1 MMIARKK
8 HSKVVR
14 SAHMR
19 KDAPRIKK
27 EYHPKKWFFALL
39 VVLFIGSV
47 TYIFFCSRFV
57 DVTQI
62 DVKGT
67 QRVDRNSMIANVRES
82 ISGNIAGCIKKSNFF
97 FLQKTQI
104 IEKIRE
110 DQRIKNVH
118 IQKHFPNM
126 ITVTVEEHAVLPVWC
141 IGDTGGNC
149 FVLVDG
155 CVAQQT
161 DLNSAL
167 IQQNDHFIIVDRA
180 RDHVEIGQCV
190 IAQDDLEKIAY
201 LGKELIYV
209 LNVGVT
215 QPYFIDARGSR
226 EARFVTDESWDILI
240 SLTQDK
246 EETLD
251 MAQLFIKKT
260 VLPVSRND
268 LSYVDLRFAEK
279 IFYKI
284 KDGVEIK
291 EELSNDEE
299 DEKEHDANL
308 EKKINDAHD

>member
-1 MMIARKK
+1 MMIARKQN
-8 HSKVVR
+8 SKVVR

-27 EYHPKKWFFALL
+27 EYHPKKWLFIFSL
-39 VVLFIGSV
+39 VLFIGSIA
-47 TYIFFCSRFV
+47 YIFFCSQFV
-57 DVTQI
+57 DITQI
-62 DVKGT
+62 DVQGT
-67 QRVDRNSMIANVRES
+67 QRTDRNIIVANVREL
-82 ISGNIAGCIKKSNFF
+82 ISGNIFGCIRKNNFF
-97 FLQKTQI
+97 FLQKSQI

-110 DQRIKNVH
+110 DQRIKNVS
-118 IQKHFPNM
+118 IQKHFPSI
-126 ITVTVEEHAVLPVWC
+126 ITITVEEYAVLPVWC
-141 IGDTGGNC
+141 LGDMGGDC
-149 FVLVDG
+149 FVLIDG
-155 CVAQQT
+155 CVAQKAE
-161 DLNSAL
+161 LNSAL
-167 IQQNDHFIIVDRA
+167 IQQNEHFIVVDRA

-190 IAQDDLEKIAY
+190 ITRDDLEKIAY

-240 SLTQDK
+240 SLAQDK

-260 VLPVSRND
+260 VLPVSRNN

-279 IFYKI
+279 IFYKV
-284 KDGVEIK
+284 KDGVEIQ
-291 EELSNDEE
+291 EELSDEE
-299 DEKEHDANL
+299 KDEKEDDINM